1 MRLLVIAGAVAVVV
15 GGVAIWFGIPV
26 KEFSFGNTMILAG
39 AMAICSGLVLIGL
52 GMVVRELKAIKRSLW
67 ESASAADPRETD
79 GPPLPAGSIA
89 GWGGRTDR
97 DAFEVRPTIPT
108 GRMAPESHAAPPG
121 LPGETV
127 NPPDGR
133 DGSGPKAAG
142 AEIENGNSAAE
153 VAPPVPPPVKG
164 RRDLLFSSS
173 RREREKARAAA
184 SDAPASHPAATAPAE
199 PAAGNATGRR
209 AEPHPSFNRAPGFD
223 KASAPVERAP
233 TADLETP
240 RRAGM
245 RAPPPADPPPPPARE
260 APAVTV
266 VKSGAVDG
274 MAYSLYS
281 DGSIEAQMPEGM
293 MRFTSI
299 DHLRAHL
306 DRDR

>member
-15 GGVAIWFGIPV
+15 GGVAIWLGVPV

-52 GMVVRELKAIKRSLW
+52 GMVVRELKSIRRSLQ
-67 ESASAADPRETD
+67 EAAKPADRRETE

-89 GWGGRTDR
+89 GWGGRTER
-97 DAFEVRPTIPT
+97 DAFEARPVIPE
-108 GRMAPESHAAPPG
+108 GRTAAENLAPPG
-121 LPGETV
+121 LRGESV
-127 NPPDGR
+127 SSPDGR
-133 DGSGPKAAG
+133 DGSGSDAAG
-142 AEIENGNSAAE
+142 AGIESGKLTAE
-153 VAPPVPPPVKG
+153 VAPPVPSPVKG

-173 RREREKARAAA
+173 RREREKARAATLE
-184 SDAPASHPAATAPAE
+184 APDTPPVAAAAE
-199 PAAGNATGRR
+199 PATGSAARRR
-209 AEPHPSFNRAPGFD
+209 AEPHPSFNRAPSFGQD
-223 KASAPVERAP
+223 SAPVERAAD
-233 TADLETP
+233 ADLTP
-240 RRAGM
+240 SRRAGL
-245 RAPPPADPPPPPARE
+245 RAPPPPPAPE

-293 MRFTSI
+293 MRFASI
-299 DHLRAHL
+299 EHLRAHL